1 MATTGTMM
9 HLDPLSPPAL
19 EASLK
24 AAAIHLPLPR
34 SPISPDDL
42 PTSDELWHWSG
53 RLTHASLAAGIA
65 VIFALAFHGLVF
77 FALRRLA
84 RRSDA
89 VADSVA
95 VAQLN
100 QPVRWSLVAMAISGA
115 TESDRLV
122 AHLWS
127 LASPF
132 IVPALIGWMI
142 YALMLVLT
150 HVAQVHVGLDDVA
163 ADSRRRR
170 TRITILSRLASFLIV
185 LVTIALMMLGIPGV
199 RHIGATLIASAGIM
213 GLAVGA
219 AAQPALKSL
228 IAGIQIALTEPVRI
242 DDVVVVDGE
251 TGRVEDIRLSYLVI
265 RTPDERRVIV
275 PTTKFLEASFQ
286 NWTRVGGIT
295 GHVVLPIMPG
305 FEVAPIRE
313 AFLAKLAKRKEWD
326 GRTGKL
332 QVVEARVGSV
342 ELRLM
347 MSAPDPSQ
355 LADLRFA
362 MREAM
367 LDWLRCEMPDA
378 LCMTT

>member
-1 MATTGTMM
+1 M
-9 HLDPLSPPAL
+9 HDTLLPTAL
-19 EASLK
+19 YASLK
-24 AAAIHLPLPR
+24 AAAIRLPLPK

-42 PTSDELWHWSG
+42 PTSDELWHWST
-53 RLTHASLAAGIA
+53 RLTHASIAAGIA
-65 VIFALAFHGLVF
+65 IGIALAFHALVF
-77 FALRRLA
+77 VALRRLA

-89 VADSVA
+89 MADVVTVSR
-95 VAQLN
+95 LN
-100 QPVRWSLVAMAISGA
+100 QPARWSLVAMAVSGA
-115 TESDRLV
+115 AESDRLV
-122 AHLWS
+122 DHVWS
-127 LASPF
+127 AIAPF
-132 IVPALIGWMI
+132 VVPALIGWVI
-142 YALMLVLT
+142 YAVTMVVTNLM
-150 HVAQVHVGLDDVA
+150 QVHVGL
-163 ADSRRRR
+163 ADAEVDTRRRR
-170 TRITILSRLASFLIV
+170 TRITILSRLAGFLIV

-242 DDVVVVDGE
+242 DDVVVIDGE
-251 TGRVEDIRLSYLVI
+251 TGRIEDIRLSYVVI

-295 GHVVLPIMPG
+295 GHVVLPIKPG
-305 FEVAPIRE
+305 FEIAPIRE
-313 AFLAKLAKRKEWD
+313 VFLALLAKRPEWD

-332 QVVEARVGSV
+332 QVTEARVGSV

-347 MSAPDPSQ
+347 VSAADPSQ

-367 LDWLRCEMPDA
+367 LDWLRREMPDA
-378 LCMTT
+378 LCATT

>member
-1 MATTGTMM
+1 M
-9 HLDPLSPPAL
+9 HLDSFTPPAL
-19 EASLK
+19 SASLK
-24 AAAIHLPLPR
+24 AAAISLPLPK

-42 PTSDELWHWSG
+42 PSSEELWHWSA
-53 RLTHASLAAGIA
+53 RLTHASLALGIA
-65 VIFALAFHGLVF
+65 IGIALAFHAAMFVV
-77 FALRRLA
+77 LRRLA

-89 VADSVA
+89 IADLVTLA
-95 VAQLN
+95 RLN
-100 QPVRWSLVAMAISGA
+100 NPARLSLVAMAVSGA
-115 TESDRLV
+115 AESDRLV
-122 AHLWS
+122 AHAWGV
-127 LASPF
+127 AEPF
-132 IVPALIGWMI
+132 VVPALIGWMI
-142 YALMLVLT
+142 YAVTLVITHLM
-150 HVAQVHVGLDDVA
+150 QVHVGLANAEIDT
-163 ADSRRRR
+163 RQRR

-242 DDVVVVDGE
+242 DDVVVIEGE
-251 TGRVEDIRLSYLVI
+251 TGRVEDIRLSYVVI

-275 PTTKFLEASFQ
+275 PTTRFLESSFQ

-295 GHVVLPIMPG
+295 GHVVLPIKPG
-305 FEVAPIRE
+305 FEIAPIRE
-313 AFLAKLAKRKEWD
+313 VFLALLARRPEWD

-332 QVVEARVGSV
+332 QVTEARVGSV

-347 MSAPDPSQ
+347 MSAPDPVQ
-355 LADLRFA
+355 LSDLRLA

-367 LDWLRCEMPDA
+367 LDWLRREMPDA
-378 LCMTT
+378 LCTTT